1 MIRVSV
7 LYPKSEGAT
16 FDHEYYRTK
25 HVPMAVNGWKPART
39 EIDKGV
45 DGPFEAAV
53 HFFFESAERFQQ
65 CMGLPVTG
73 GFPKSSLR
81 SSTAPQ
87 CECEPQMSTRS
98 FVGTAAWPSAS
109 PSTAAKGPHG

>member
-16 FDHEYYRTK
+16 FDHEYYRTT

-53 HFFFESAERFQQ
+53 HFFFESAERFQA

-73 GFPKSSLR
+73 ELMADLPNYTNIKAQIQVS
-81 SSTAPQ
+81 
-87 CECEPQMSTRS
+87 EVCEP
-98 FVGTAAWPSAS
+98 
-109 PSTAAKGPHG
+109 

>member
-7 LYPKSEGAT
+7 LYPKSDGAQ

-39 EIDKGV
+39 EIDKGL
-45 DGPFEAAV
+45 DGPYEAAV

-73 GFPKSSLR
+73 ELMADLPNYTNIEAQIQVS
-81 SSTAPQ
+81 
-87 CECEPQMSTRS
+87 E
-98 FVGTAAWPSAS
+98 VVAS
-109 PSTAAKGPHG
+109 